1 MSDDVSKPGRKPTHR
16 AYTVK
21 RIDHSSEQSRSLW
34 TPIGA
39 AWPLKS
45 GNGFKLKLDATP
57 INGEIILLD
66 RTEEPSDDTQH

>member
-1 MSDDVSKPGRKPTHR
+1 MSDESSKPGRKPTHR
-16 AYTVK
+16 AYTAK
-21 RIDHSSEQSRSLW
+21 TISHQGDQPRSLW

-66 RTEEPSDDTQH
+66 RTQEPSDDTQH